1 MFSRWARVIGHMAA
15 VRDATVFDYGSGHA
29 HMSTAAETFRRLCE
43 GLPIYVAQTAHA
55 GRGVFARDDIPA
67 GTRIH
72 MAIPVV
78 QHPTHAHI
86 HEACYRCLAPLPLAA
101 RSASMKAK
109 ASLAAAKGGRVSMHE
124 YAAFCE
130 PGPGA
135 GRSCRELAQE
145 EFLASESSLDLSEF
159 EHFCSGMGAEEDVA
173 PAGQKAAKY
182 PLLVAR
188 LANLCA
194 QGASA
199 PDALS
204 HLNFVNLPHPPPEEF
219 EDGFKR
225 LSSAVDRRPA
235 LPDTR
240 STAPK
245 PSTKGDGGD
254 PFAFL
259 NLPWYTS
266 VMARLHINAFR
277 IDLPSVPPLPAAAS
291 GGSSLLSWEH
301 LAAAAAAAVVGD
313 GGVGT
318 GAFLLLSMYNHSC
331 APNVEPQWTK
341 DATATVVAKRDVE
354 KGEELYVSYIDAD
367 MPTSQRQR
375 TLQWAYGFTCQC
387 CRCKEGLERT
397 SELLQ
402 EDS

>member
-204 HLNFVNLPHPPPEEF
+204 HLNFVNLPHPPPEEPPTWSPSGPRTPQPQWLPS
-219 EDGFKR
+219 EMLRKAKNCMCRTSMLTCRHLNVREHSSGPTVLR
-225 LSSAVDRRPA
+225 ASAV
-235 LPDTR
+235 
-240 STAPK
+240 
-245 PSTKGDGGD
+245 
-254 PFAFL
+254 
-259 NLPWYTS
+259 
-266 VMARLHINAFR
+266 
-277 IDLPSVPPLPAAAS
+277 
-291 GGSSLLSWEH
+291 
-301 LAAAAAAAVVGD
+301 VVKK
-313 GGVGT
+313 
-318 GAFLLLSMYNHSC
+318 A
-331 APNVEPQWTK
+331 
-341 DATATVVAKRDVE
+341 
-354 KGEELYVSYIDAD
+354 
-367 MPTSQRQR
+367 
-375 TLQWAYGFTCQC
+375 
-387 CRCKEGLERT
+387 
-397 SELLQ
+397 
-402 EDS
+402 